1 MLHDLLPNQSNDFG
15 MTENFKVIECVIFY
29 QATDESNLTL
39 FKERKIISTDLN
51 GTLHKIIRTIRYC
64 MSLMTKL
71 IQGLSVPTLEF
82 LKNLRIKPTMEMDS
96 SLQIA
101 KIVK

>member
-39 FKERKIISTDLN
+39 FKERKINSTDLN
-51 GTLHKIIRTIRYC
+51 GILHKMIRTIRYD
-64 MSLMTKL
+64 MYVLNDKVNTSQFKHWN
-71 IQGLSVPTLEF
+71 S
-82 LKNLRIKPTMEMDS
+82 
-96 SLQIA
+96 
-101 KIVK
+101 